1 MTTEALLPVLL
12 AGLVIGLAWNSSLD
26 KSADE
31 VRKPRRR
38 RRGSG
43 RRRDRRKAVAGEPC
57 CSRCDTCPLNQMSVG
72 QVACLAHLGVNGRL
86 RRRLAELGL
95 TPGVQMRILQN
106 NGGPVLI
113 SVRNSR
119 LALGRETACLLD
131 VLPLIGDEAS

>member
-1 MTTEALLPVLL
+1 MTTAALLSVLL
-12 AGLVIGLAWNSSLD
+12 AGLVIGLAWNSDLD
-26 KSADE
+26 QSADG
-31 VRKPRRR
+31 VRKPHHRP
-38 RRGSG
+38 RGRAHWRG
-43 RRRDRRKAVAGEPC
+43 RRKAVAGEPC

-72 QVACLAHLGVNGRL
+72 QVGCLAHLGVNGRL

-95 TPGVQMRILQN
+95 TPGVQMQILQN

-131 VLPLIGDEAS
+131 VLPLIGEEAS